1 MGYLRIVIIF
11 AKMFDNQLSEEISE
25 VWTTCTFVV
34 YIIFIVFNLI
44 KLQVLLLEEAVHFFK
59 EVTPVQM

>member
-44 KLQVLLLEEAVHFFK
+44 KLQVLLLEEAVHFF
-59 EVTPVQM
+59 